1 MSRPKPD
8 LDPLPLPEWGLG
20 LDRPLLIAGPC
31 SAESAEQV
39 MAAARGLREHAP
51 AVRVLRAGV
60 WKPRTRPGAF
70 EGAGEVALE
79 WLRDARDATGLLVAT
94 EVATP
99 QHVEAAL
106 RAGIDLLWIGARTT
120 PNPFSVQAIA
130 DALAGTDVPVLVKNP
145 INPDLPLW
153 IGALERM
160 HRAGL
165 RRLAA
170 VHRGFSWSGHTAF
183 RNAPMWEFPIRLMA
197 ACPGLPVLC
206 DPSHVAG
213 RTDALGAVAQQAL
226 DLNFSGLMLEA
237 HPDPATA
244 LSDGDQQLA
253 PMALGDLLN
262 VLEHRSARPDAQ
274 LRDLLDELREQIDQ
288 LDQDIAQKLAERLEI
303 AERIGVY
310 KLEHNVAI
318 LQPERWQRI
327 MAGQHELGRTLGLA
341 PAFIEAF
348 MNAVH
353 EESIRR
359 QTAAWENGLETTSGS
374 KAVQGDRLSGL

>member
-1 MSRPKPD
+1 MEPLQPKGQAGLAIIEKYFDEFTALQRERYERLGALYKEWNEKINVISRKDIDALYEKHVLHSLSIAANFSFAKDTSILD
-8 LDPLPLPEWGLG
+8 LGTGGGFPGLPLAIYFPDAHFHLV
-20 LDRPLLIAGPC
+20 DSIAKKLK
-31 SAESAEQV
+31 V
-39 MAAARGLREHAP
+39 
-51 AVRVLRAGV
+51 
-60 WKPRTRPGAF
+60 
-70 EGAGEVALE
+70 
-79 WLRDARDATGLLVAT
+79 
-94 EVATP
+94 
-99 QHVEAAL
+99 
-106 RAGIDLLWIGARTT
+106 
-120 PNPFSVQAIA
+120 VQAIA

-253 PMALGDLLN
+253 PMALGALLN